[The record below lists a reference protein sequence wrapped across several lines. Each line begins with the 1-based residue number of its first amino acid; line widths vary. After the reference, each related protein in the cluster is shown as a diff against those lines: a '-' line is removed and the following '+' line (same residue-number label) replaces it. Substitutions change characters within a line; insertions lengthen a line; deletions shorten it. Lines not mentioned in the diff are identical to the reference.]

1 MLETKILQLQ
11 ALTGFPLIGGSR
23 AGDTKDARS
32 LVVQFLYFS
41 CIFMAKILPSNR
53 FLSQT
58 QGLVPTL
65 WKIMDLSLP
74 LDLENVEKLNYPWKN
89 PEILGFVIKEILEKT
104 RMHSSRMRT
113 VRCSGHLGGRGL
125 PGGGCVCPGGCV
137 SLGVYTSPR
146 GQNS

>member
-1 MLETKILQLQ
+1 MLIYRNFVITAFRSLVFETKILQLQ

-23 AGDTKDARS
+23 AGNTKDARP

-41 CIFMAKILPSNR
+41 CIFLTKILPNNR

-89 PEILGFVIKEILEKT
+89 PEILGFVIKKN
-104 RMHSSRMRT
+104 
-113 VRCSGHLGGRGL
+113 
-125 PGGGCVCPGGCV
+125 PGK
-137 SLGVYTSPR
+137 
-146 GQNS
+146 NKNAF